1 VFGISSDNPDI
12 PCPECRRI
20 LVEVRGFSRAL
31 SLDAGVDSS
40 VGIENPMMMYGY
52 GRRGEEVFFLFELF
66 NSLLDGIF
74 GFFHKQKARRLCR
87 KLLREA
93 PNSLICAS
101 CLFVYRR
108 K

>member
-1 VFGISSDNPDI
+1 MFGISSDNPDI
-12 PCPECRRI
+12 PCPDCRRI

-31 SLDAGVDSS
+31 GLDAGVDTS
-40 VGIENPMMMYGY
+40 VGYESPITMYGY
-52 GRRGEEVFFLFELF
+52 ASRGEEVFILFEVFNALF
-66 NSLLDGIF
+66 DGVL
-74 GFFHKQKARRLCR
+74 GFFHKLKARRLCR